1 MPALR
6 LPLTLLPLFPG
17 LQREVEVEALTVAD
31 ALARLDERWPGL
43 RDRLCEPGPVLR
55 PHIRVFVDRRPA
67 QLDTPVAAGQRVDV
81 LTAISGG

>member
-1 MPALR
+1 MPDLD

-17 LQREVEVEALTVAD
+17 LAREVEVDGITVAD
-31 ALARLDERWPGL
+31 ALARLDERWPGV

-55 PHIRVFVDRRPA
+55 RHIRVFVDHRPA
-67 QLDTPVAAGQRVDV
+67 ELDTPVAAGQRVDV